1 MPSLQPTRNS
11 AEPFGEGGDVP
22 AAGSGVGLVCLPAR
36 GGGGTA
42 VQGCGVLME
51 ILCAAGVG
59 GVRAVQSTIT
69 PVRPPRVSGRKVKKG
84 EGEV

>member
-1 MPSLQPTRNS
+1 MCRAFRRLGTRPSRSGKAATL
-11 AEPFGEGGDVP
+11 P

-42 VQGCGVLME
+42 VPGCVVLME
-51 ILCAAGVG
+51 ILCAAAVG
-59 GVRAVQSTIT
+59 GVRAVPSTIT

-84 EGEV
+84 